1 MNLRLH
7 HLLIACIALL
17 AVFAEARVG
26 GEKAYRELYYG
37 GGGGARQYY
46 RQHKYYGGG
55 YYARRYYNRYY
66 RQNKYYQ
73 NNQVANDDATADGDE
88 AAVDGDDGYY
98 NADGN
103 STTVGT
109 WREKID
115 EVEGRIEEEFINWYE
130 TSPGEWTSDQWAW
143 FSFFLIFVLCIFSCA
158 CISCINCCKGKED
171 KKKRK
176 NQKFDFDDD
185 YTSVGTSTRG
195 SFFTKGSQSS
205 EFDDTATYD
214 SIMRLRSD

>member
-17 AVFAEARVG
+17 AVVAEARVG
-26 GEKAYRELYYG
+26 GKKADRELYYG

-46 RQHKYYGGG
+46 RQHRYYGGG

-66 RQNKYYQ
+66 HQNKYYQ
-73 NNQVANDDATADGDE
+73 NQVANDDATAD
-88 AAVDGDDGYY
+88 AAVDGDDEYY
-98 NADGN
+98 NANGN

-115 EVEGRIEEEFINWYE
+115 EVEGRIEEEFISWYE

-158 CISCINCCKGKED
+158 CISCINCCKGKKD
-171 KKKRK
+171 KKKRQ
-176 NQKFDFDDD
+176 NQKYDFDDD
-185 YTSVGTSTRG
+185 YTSVGASTKE